1 MSVVVP
7 VKDTETELL
16 LRAVC
21 SALHQDYP
29 GEIEVVVFDDG
40 SSEDR
45 YRVNSMWMASLQR
58 PDRRSLVTS
67 RRQVNRGIS
76 ATRNAASGM
85 ATASWLTWLDS
96 DDEFPDDAVRRL
108 VEVVREDD
116 GVRLVAGQCDVVF
129 PGGRRVHRNEGFLKN
144 WRQLRGG
151 RYDPALSTVFA
162 VHGSL
167 VHRDLFWQVGG
178 FDAAM
183 PYGELTDW
191 FLRVLAAAATEE
203 VAVVTE
209 TTYVH
214 HKRPASHSGDREQLE
229 RHRQLALSRYAAAI
243 GLAFQPGFRLGD
255 HCYDS
260 GARRYALLDE
270 LGRTVSEASL
280 QFTSL
285 LADTGPYRI
294 DLVELGGTTAPGPV
308 NLPAAATG
316 PSRPAPAARPVPG
329 ARRPG
334 GDDGTGL
341 PSAAGSGRH
350 GAAAAG

>member
-21 SALHQDYP
+21 SALYQDYP

-40 SSEDR
+40 SSEEQ

-58 PDRRSLVTS
+58 PARRSLLTS
-67 RRQVNRGIS
+67 RRNVNRGIS
-76 ATRNAASGM
+76 ATRNAASEM
-85 ATASWLTWLDS
+85 ATASWLAWLDS
-96 DDEFPDDAVRRL
+96 DDEFPEDAVRRL
-108 VEVVREDD
+108 VEVIRADD
-116 GVRLVAGQCDVVF
+116 RVQLVAGQCDVVL
-129 PGGRRVHRNEGFLKN
+129 PDERRVHRNEGFLRN
-144 WRQLRGG
+144 WRHLRGS

-191 FLRVLAAAATEE
+191 FLRVLAAAETHE
-203 VAVVTE
+203 VAVVPT

-214 HKRPASHSGDREQLE
+214 HKRPASHSTDREQLE
-229 RHRQLALSRYAAAI
+229 HYRLRALSRYAEAI
-243 GLAFQPGFRLGD
+243 GLTFHPGFRLGD
-255 HCYDS
+255 RCQKS
-260 GARRYALLDE
+260 GARRYAVLDE
-270 LGRTVSEASL
+270 NGKTLVRASL
-280 QFTSL
+280 QFS
-285 LADTGPYRI
+285 AVIVMPPDAVDEIDTGRRRPLE
-294 DLVELGGTTAPGPV
+294 LVTPT
-308 NLPAAATG
+308 AAATG
-316 PSRPAPAARPVPG
+316 PSTPGPAAHPG
-329 ARRPG
+329 PAVRRRG
-334 GDDGTGL
+334 AGAGTGL

-350 GAAAAG
+350 GGAAAG